1 MDKQAIL
8 AAIID
13 SSEDAIISKTLEGY
27 ITSWN
32 SAAENM
38 FGYRED
44 EVVGKHISILIPKDR
59 LAEEDMIINNIR
71 HGRRVQHFRTIRLRK
86 DGSSLPIS
94 LTISP
99 VKSADGTIIGASKI
113 ARDISDQVRAEQET
127 QKHLRNLEYMLSVGH
142 TLSETLELQ
151 SILQKL
157 TDITTRLTG
166 AEFGAFFYNRKDSSG
181 ESYMLYTLSGASREA
196 FNDYGIPRNTLLFSK
211 TFNGEGIFRSDDIRL
226 EPHYGKN
233 PPYNG
238 MPPGHL
244 PVVSYLAVPVT
255 STSGEVIGGLFF
267 GHSLPGMFTAEH
279 EKLLIGIAPQAAV
292 AIDNAKLYEEITAL
306 NSLKDEFI
314 GVAGHE
320 LRTPITTIKGY
331 LQLLEDQAPLGLTK
345 DFIEKA
351 LRQVNKLNRLI
362 TDLLDVTRIHA
373 GKLDYSARR
382 TSLTQLVKECIETV
396 WQINTS
402 HIIESR
408 LPEQEIFIMADAT
421 KIEQVLIN
429 FLTNAIKYS
438 PNANKI
444 HIQVNSHPGA
454 PGGPHQP
461 ISVQSGAT
469 APHHPTTSQSGDTG
483 PNHPTTI
490 QSEATVPNH
499 PATPGY
505 VVVSVRDCGIG
516 IPKEHLENIFHR
528 YYRVNQ
534 SQHAI
539 SGLGIGLYISK
550 EIIDRHNGS
559 IWAESKE
566 GEGSTFYFSLPLA

>member
-13 SSEDAIISKTLEGY
+13 SSEDAIISKTLEGH

-32 SAAENM
+32 SAAEHM
-38 FGYRED
+38 FGYREH
-44 EVVGKHISILIPKDR
+44 EVIGKHISILIPKDR
-59 LAEEDMIINNIR
+59 LAEEDMIIDNIR
-71 HGRRVQHFRTIRLRK
+71 HGRRVQHFQTIRVRK
-86 DGSSLPIS
+86 DGSTLPIS

-99 VKSADGTIIGASKI
+99 IKNTDGTIIGASKI

-127 QKHLRNLEYMLSVGH
+127 QKHLRNLEYMLSVSH
-142 TLSETLELQ
+142 TLSEKLELQ
-151 SILQKL
+151 SILQQL

-166 AEFGAFFYNRKDSSG
+166 AEFGAFFYNKSDEKG
-181 ESYMLYTLSGASREA
+181 GYYLLYTLSGASKEA
-196 FNDYGIPRNTLLFSK
+196 FSGYNVPRNTPLFSK
-211 TFNGEGIFRSDDIRL
+211 TFNGEGVFRSDDIRQD
-226 EPHYGKN
+226 PRYGKN
-233 PPYNG
+233 PPYEG

-255 STSGEVIGGLFF
+255 SATGQVIGGLFF
-267 GHSLPGMFTAEH
+267 GHSRPGKFTAEH
-279 EKLLIGIAPQAAV
+279 EKLLEGIAPQAAV
-292 AIDNAKLYEEITAL
+292 AIDNAKLYEEVKAL
-306 NSLKDEFI
+306 SSLKDEFI

-331 LQLLEDQAPLGLTK
+331 LQLLEDQAPQGLTK

-351 LRQVNKLNRLI
+351 LRQVNKLNRLV

-373 GKLDYSARR
+373 GKLEYTITR
-382 TSLTQLVKECIETV
+382 TSLTHLVKECVETV
-396 WQINTS
+396 WQIRAT

-408 LPEQEIFIMADAT
+408 LPEQEVFVMADAT

-444 HIQVNSHPGA
+444 YIQVSIHPGGIA
-454 PGGPHQP
+454 TPAVPAYAGGTAIPALPVQP
-461 ISVQSGAT
+461 DA
-469 APHHPTTSQSGDTG
+469 
-483 PNHPTTI
+483 
-490 QSEATVPNH
+490 
-499 PATPGY
+499 PGY
-505 VVVSVRDCGIG
+505 VIVSVRDRGIG
-516 IPKEHLENIFHR
+516 IPNQHLQNIFHR
-528 YYRVNQ
+528 YYRVSNPE
-534 SQHAI
+534 HAI

-550 EIIDRHNGS
+550 EMIERHNGS

-566 GEGSTFYFSLPLA
+566 GEGSTFSFSLPLA

>member
-32 SAAENM
+32 TAAEHM
-38 FGYRED
+38 FGYRAD
-44 EVVGKHISILIPKDR
+44 EAIGKHISILIPKDR
-59 LAEEDMIINNIR
+59 LAEEDMIIDNIR
-71 HGRRVQHFRTIRLRK
+71 HGRRVQHFQTIRVRK
-86 DGSSLPIS
+86 DGSTLPIS

-99 VKSADGTIIGASKI
+99 IKNVDGTIIGASKI

-127 QKHLRNLEYMLSVGH
+127 QKHLRNLEHLLSVGR
-142 TLSETLELQ
+142 TLSEKLDLQ

-166 AEFGAFFYNRKDSSG
+166 AEFGAFFYNMNDDKG
-181 ESYMLYTLSGASREA
+181 GSYMLYTLSGAPKEA
-196 FNDYGIPRNTLLFSK
+196 FSGYDIPRNTPLFSK
-211 TFNGEGIFRSDDIRL
+211 TFNGEGIFRSDDVRQD
-226 EPHYGKN
+226 PRYGKN

-238 MPPGHL
+238 MPSGHL

-255 STSGEVIGGLFF
+255 STIGEVIGGLFF
-267 GHSLPGMFTAEH
+267 GHSQPGMFTADH
-279 EKLLIGIAPQAAV
+279 ERLLEGIAPQAAV
-292 AIDNAKLYEEITAL
+292 AIDNAKLYEEVKTL

-331 LQLLEDQAPLGLTK
+331 LQLLEDQAPHGLTK

-351 LRQVNKLNRLI
+351 LRQVNKLNRLV

-373 GKLDYSARR
+373 GKLEYAVKR
-382 TSLTQLVKECIETV
+382 TSLTQLVKECVETV

-408 LPEQEIFIMADAT
+408 LPEQEVFVMADAA

-438 PNANKI
+438 PRANKI
-444 HIQVNSHPGA
+444 YIQVSVHPG
-454 PGGPHQP
+454 H
-461 ISVQSGAT
+461 
-469 APHHPTTSQSGDTG
+469 
-483 PNHPTTI
+483 
-490 QSEATVPNH
+490 
-499 PATPGY
+499 

-516 IPKEHLENIFHR
+516 IPKQHLENIFHR
-528 YYRVNQ
+528 YYRVNH
-534 SQHAI
+534 SEHTI

-550 EIIDRHNGS
+550 EMIERHNGS
-559 IWAESKE
+559 IWAESTE
-566 GEGSTFYFSLPLA
+566 DEGSTFYFSLPLA

>member
-32 SAAENM
+32 SAAEHM
-38 FGYRED
+38 FGYQED
-44 EVVGKHISILIPKDR
+44 EVIGKHISILIPKDR
-59 LAEEDMIINNIR
+59 LSEEDMIIHNIR
-71 HGRRVQHFRTIRLRK
+71 HGRRVQHFQTIRVRK
-86 DGSSLPIS
+86 DGTTLPIS

-99 VKSADGTIIGASKI
+99 VKNSDGTIIGASKI

-127 QKHLRNLEYMLSVGH
+127 QKHLRNLEHLLSVGH
-142 TLSETLELQ
+142 TLSEKLELH

-166 AEFGAFFYNRKDSSG
+166 AEFGAFFYNKSDASG
-181 ESYMLYTLSGASREA
+181 GSYLLYTLSGAPKDA
-196 FNDYGIPRNTLLFSK
+196 FDGYSIPRNTLLFSR

-226 EPHYGKN
+226 DPRYGKN
-233 PPYNG
+233 PPHKG

-255 STSGEVIGGLFF
+255 STTGEVIGGLFF
-267 GHSLPGMFTAEH
+267 AHSLPGMFTAEH
-279 EKLLIGIAPQAAV
+279 EVLLEGIAPQAAV
-292 AIDNAKLYEEITAL
+292 AIDNAKLYEEIKTLSA
-306 NSLKDEFI
+306 LKDEFI

-331 LQLLEDQAPLGLTK
+331 LQLLEEQAPHGLTK

-351 LRQVNKLNRLI
+351 LRQVNKLNRLV

-373 GKLDYSARR
+373 GKLDYTVRR
-382 TSLTQLVKECIETV
+382 TSLTHLIKECIETV

-408 LPEQEIFIMADAT
+408 LPEQEVFVMADAT

-438 PNANKI
+438 PEANKI
-444 HIQVNSHPGA
+444 YLEVAIHPGGLTGPDPAPPAMPVFPIQPGA
-454 PGGPHQP
+454 PG
-461 ISVQSGAT
+461 
-469 APHHPTTSQSGDTG
+469 
-483 PNHPTTI
+483 
-490 QSEATVPNH
+490 
-499 PATPGY
+499 Y
-505 VVVSVRDCGIG
+505 VIVSVRDRGIG
-516 IPKEHLENIFHR
+516 IPKQHLQNIFHR
-528 YYRVNQ
+528 YYRVDNTR
-534 SQHAI
+534 HAI

-550 EIIDRHNGS
+550 EMIERHNGY
-559 IWAESKE
+559 IWAESQE

>member
-32 SAAENM
+32 SAAEHM

-44 EVVGKHISILIPKDR
+44 EAIGKHISILIPKDR

-71 HGRRVQHFRTIRLRK
+71 NGRRVQHFQTIRVRK
-86 DGSSLPIS
+86 DGSTLPIS

-99 VKSADGTIIGASKI
+99 VKNADGTIVGASKI
-113 ARDISDQVRAEQET
+113 ARDISVQVRAEQET
-127 QKHLRNLEYMLSVGH
+127 QKHLRNLEYLLSVGH
-142 TLSETLELQ
+142 TLSEKLELH

-166 AEFGAFFYNRKDSSG
+166 AEFGAFFYNRSDG
-181 ESYMLYTLSGASREA
+181 NGGSYMLFTLSGAPREA
-196 FNDYGIPRNTLLFSK
+196 FDGYSVPRNTPLFSK
-211 TFNGEGIFRSDDIRL
+211 TFNGEGIFRSDDIRQD
-226 EPHYGKN
+226 PRYGKN
-233 PPYNG
+233 PPYRG

-244 PVVSYLAVPVT
+244 PVVSYLAVPVK
-255 STSGEVIGGLFF
+255 STIGEVIGGLFF

-279 EKLLIGIAPQAAV
+279 ERLLEGIAPQAAV
-292 AIDNAKLYEEITAL
+292 AIDNAKLYEEIKTL
-306 NSLKDEFI
+306 SSLKDEFI

-331 LQLLEDQAPLGLTK
+331 LQLLEEEAPHGLTK

-351 LRQVNKLNRLI
+351 LRQVNKLSRLVS
-362 TDLLDVTRIHA
+362 DLLDVTRIHA
-373 GKLDYSARR
+373 GKLDYTVKR
-382 TSLTQLVKECIETV
+382 TSLTQLVKESIETV

-408 LPEQEIFIMADAT
+408 LPEQEVFVMADAT

-438 PNANKI
+438 PRASKI
-444 HIQVNSHPGA
+444 YLEV
-454 PGGPHQP
+454 
-461 ISVQSGAT
+461 AT
-469 APHHPTTSQSGDTG
+469 RPD
-483 PNHPTTI
+483 
-490 QSEATVPNH
+490 
-499 PATPGY
+499 TPGY
-505 VVVSVRDCGIG
+505 AVVSVRDCGIG
-516 IPKEHLENIFHR
+516 IPKQHLQNIFHR

-534 SQHAI
+534 PQHTI

-550 EIIDRHNGS
+550 EIIERHNGY